1 MRLPSVFASLGGD
14 LLQGHRLTSY
24 DISARYPAP
33 GTLGAVNHKLYQQL
47 PADTSPTM
55 RIVEQTRTLWFA
67 DDATVPA
74 TYLSAPLP
82 LGVPR
87 GTAARESPCGRRG
100 GRFPFCSPWSG
111 PQGGARRR
119 RPRGCSR

>member
-1 MRLPSVFASLGGD
+1 VQTFELTGFSPASGATYFRATD
-14 LLQGHRLTSY
+14 LTSY

-82 LGVPR
+82 LGVL
-87 GTAARESPCGRRG
+87 GRRG
-100 GRFPFCSPWSG
+100 LLCENYKL
-111 PQGGARRR
+111 A
-119 RPRGCSR
+119 